1 MLLKRLKG
9 RLRTS
14 TCRKSSEAAKITVVN
29 LEKHYSISEAVCMKM
44 LCLTRVKAYQN
55 YKTRSHKHYS
65 QLTMKMVAYQV
76 EMKESKL
83 ILKLQIKQRKCLM
96 RQRKSFKCQSSAELQ
111 KNHLS
116 VVSLEYLAKTLSSSN
131 KSMPKMKT
139 KIHI

>member
-9 RLRTS
+9 RLRIS
-14 TCRKSSEAAKITVVN
+14 TCLKSSEAAKITAVN

-44 LCLTRVKAYQN
+44 PCLTRVRAYQN
-55 YKTRSHKHYS
+55 YKTRSHKHFS
-65 QLTMKMVAYQV
+65 QHTMKTVAYQV
-76 EMKESKL
+76 EMKESRL
-83 ILKLQIKQRKCLM
+83 ILKWQIKQRKCSM
-96 RQRKSFKCQSSAELQ
+96 QSRKSFKCQNLVGLS

-139 KIHI
+139 KILI